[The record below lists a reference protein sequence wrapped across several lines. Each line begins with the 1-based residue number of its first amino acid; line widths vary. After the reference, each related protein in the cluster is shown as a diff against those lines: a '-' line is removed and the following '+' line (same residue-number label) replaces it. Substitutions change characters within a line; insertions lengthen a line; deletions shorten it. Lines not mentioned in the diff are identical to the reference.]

1 MTKHFLGQKER
12 INISSLFM
20 ISTLSQSSKIYIKAL
35 KERKKKA
42 ITINCGELRTKR

>member
-1 MTKHFLGQKER
+1 
-12 INISSLFM
+12 M

-42 ITINCGELRTKR
+42 ITINCGELRPNAKLKFFYITVFSPCCGRL